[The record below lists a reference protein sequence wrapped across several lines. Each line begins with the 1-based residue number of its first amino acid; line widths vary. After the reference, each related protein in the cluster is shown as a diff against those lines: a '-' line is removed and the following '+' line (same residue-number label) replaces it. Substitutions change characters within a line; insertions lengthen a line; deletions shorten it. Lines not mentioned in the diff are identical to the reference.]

1 MFWISLPFIKLRV
14 LIYRIARIL
23 LLNQIWSL
31 WHVLRS
37 NWLLGVFSLCI
48 TLKSIKIVWEIWW
61 KSLKVL
67 GWLLGLYWFMLTWLF
82 TWKCLIVRLT
92 RFVHYDLLS
101 VNLFE
106 LLYKF
111 LFNHLLYFNLA
122 LCILPDRLLGLLAS
136 IGLAFCF
143 KLEQLII
150 QLLLVCC
157 KFMLPI
163 K

>member
-1 MFWISLPFIKLRV
+1 MFWISLPFIKIRV

-23 LLNQIWSL
+23 LLNQLWSL

-37 NWLLGVFSLCI
+37 YWLLGIFSLWI
-48 TLKSIKIVWEIWW
+48 ALKSIKIVGKIRW
-61 KSLKVL
+61 KSLMVL
-67 GWLLGLYWFMLTWLF
+67 GWLLGLNWFMMTWLF

-92 RFVHYDLLS
+92 RFVHYDLLC

-111 LFNHLLYFNLA
+111 LFNHPLYFNLA
-122 LCILPDRLLGLLAS
+122 LCILSDRLLGLLAS
-136 IGLAFCF
+136 VGFAFCL

-157 KFMLPI
+157 KFLFPF